1 MQRRIAMTQTT
12 RVFIPPLPSEKK
24 GGYVWKTNCPKE

>member
-24 GGYVWKTNCPKE
+24 GGKKEIKE